1 MIYFTI
7 CNDHFPNDQAHMHWA
22 LSFFKTDH
30 AAHFSDK
37 VLCSWRKGKVYYLDW
52 DVFKEDFVEHFF
64 PKDEQL
70 SAITKLKGT
79 SWYQVRIWSRTTS
92 IASKSS

>member
-7 CNDHFPNDQAHMHWA
+7 CNDHFPNDQSHIHWA
-22 LSFFKTDH
+22 LSFFKTSW

-52 DVFKEDFVEHFF
+52 DTFEEDFVKHFCM
-64 PKDEQL
+64 KDKQL
-70 SAITKLKGT
+70 LAITKLEGM
-79 SWYQVRIWSRTTS
+79 SWYQGRDMVED
-92 IASKSS
+92 